1 VIFLQPLLLALG
13 VLIGVPFII
22 HLLGERKYQALS
34 FSSLKFLREIEH
46 DSLQKLQLRQW
57 LILLSRALWISM
69 LVLALAQPFLSKGEG
84 SLEPGILI
92 LDKSFSTRIDKN
104 FLSGEKTLTGNFPRW
119 DVIVYNE
126 RANPDSLREEIRLNI
141 ERNKRET
148 PNIILL
154 SDFQKNVQNEEIIEI
169 IKAHTTRVFGISLE
183 KNKEN
188 FALSRLRLIDES
200 IHLED
205 MKSIEIQL
213 SQNDQTPIPPAI
225 DINLNG
231 TQIGRAGINEEGY
244 GYFHFTVPENDH
256 IPCFARCT
264 EDEYPEDNIRYL
276 VINNKTKTKI
286 LCVNETNE
294 INYYI
299 KALQAMDRVSPTMII
314 PQKLTSV
321 DIDQFD
327 MIWFSNLYFLSPN
340 TMRAIK
346 DFSTNK
352 PVLITT
358 GKQIV
363 HPNGWEMITGD
374 LVPIKQ
380 QEAYF
385 RIKKIPGVTGSED
398 LRIKRYYQSSRKSEH
413 IIWALASKDPLLM
426 ETEKNIYLLLSPFH
440 FDWNEMGLSPY
451 FTRAISGLIA
461 KMLDVQELS
470 YDIGE
475 TIPIKEPF
483 STMIAPTGENYQ
495 VKDEFTHTST
505 PGFYTIENS
514 KGRTSVAVNIPGNE
528 CIQDQIEN
536 ENIYMLKWEGE
547 NIADIE
553 KQIKGRNSQT
563 LFYILSLLFIIFEML
578 LLRKGERTK

>member
-1 VIFLQPLLLALG
+1 
-13 VLIGVPFII
+13 
-22 HLLGERKYQALS
+22 
-34 FSSLKFLREIEH
+34 
-46 DSLQKLQLRQW
+46 
-57 LILLSRALWISM
+57 
-69 LVLALAQPFLSKGEG
+69 
-84 SLEPGILI
+84 
-92 LDKSFSTRIDKN
+92 
-104 FLSGEKTLTGNFPRW
+104 
-119 DVIVYNE
+119 
-126 RANPDSLREEIRLNI
+126 
-141 ERNKRET
+141 
-148 PNIILL
+148 
-154 SDFQKNVQNEEIIEI
+154 
-169 IKAHTTRVFGISLE
+169 
-183 KNKEN
+183 
-188 FALSRLRLIDES
+188 
-200 IHLED
+200 
-205 MKSIEIQL
+205 
-213 SQNDQTPIPPAI
+213 
-225 DINLNG
+225 
-231 TQIGRAGINEEGY
+231 
-244 GYFHFTVPENDH
+244 
-256 IPCFARCT
+256 
-264 EDEYPEDNIRYL
+264 
-276 VINNKTKTKI
+276 
-286 LCVNETNE
+286 
-294 INYYI
+294 
-299 KALQAMDRVSPTMII
+299 
-314 PQKLTSV
+314 
-321 DIDQFD
+321 
-327 MIWFSNLYFLSPN
+327 
-340 TMRAIK
+340 MRAIK

>member
-1 VIFLQPLLLALG
+1 MIFLQPLLLALG

-69 LVLALAQPFLSKGEG
+69 LVLALAQPFLSKGGG

-104 FLSGEKTLTGNFPRW
+104 FLSGEKTLKENFPRW

-126 RANPDSLREEIRLNI
+126 RTNPDSLREKIRLNI

-169 IKAHTTRVFGISLE
+169 IKAHTTRVFGISLK

-213 SQNDQTPIPPAI
+213 SQNNQTPIPPAI

-327 MIWFSNLYFLSPN
+327 MIWFSNLYLLSPN

-426 ETEKNIYLLLSPFH
+426 ETEKNIYLILSPFH

-483 STMIAPTGENYQ
+483 SAVIAPTGENYQ
-495 VKDEFTHTST
+495 VKDEFTHTGT

>member
-69 LVLALAQPFLSKGEG
+69 LVLALAQPFLSKGGG

-104 FLSGEKTLTGNFPRW
+104 FLSGEKTLKENFPRW

-126 RANPDSLREEIRLNI
+126 RTNPDSLREKIRLNI

-536 ENIYMLKWEGE
+536 ENIYMLEWEGE